1 MRSGPIGC
9 YSLKA
14 VPEDLRARRESE
26 RAGLRRARP
35 LFSTL
40 SFFRLDCDQEGLG
53 RQGDIIGLEVNM
65 RPPGG
70 FLPDMIDYAN
80 DIDIYQIWADTL
92 IDHEPCYNPER
103 PYSSVFV
110 GRRSG
115 GATSIPWTGFSSVS
129 RRDYAADRDG
139 SALAEAM
146 GDGC

>member
-1 MRSGPIGC
+1 MRDRFFH
-9 YSLKA
+9 L
-14 VPEDLRARRESE
+14 E
-26 RAGLRRARP
+26 
-35 LFSTL
+35 
-40 SFFRLDCDQEGLG
+40 FFRLDCDQEGLG

-110 GRRSG
+110 GRRKEQAYQHSMEWIIERYQ
-115 GATSIPWTGFSSVS
+115 GAIIQRIAMDP
-129 RRDYAADRDG
+129 
-139 SALAEAM
+139 ALAEAM
-146 GDGC
+146 GDEVLIARFPTEQQVFDFYADCVR